1 MKELIAAIAMLTG
14 AATCAA
20 PVMDALDELMPVP
33 ANVERRDGM
42 VDASKLGCAKVVRA
56 DVPGAPSSTADES
69 YILEIGAEGATIT
82 ASSPR
87 GERWARVTL
96 EQLAKLSDGKVPCC
110 RIVDWPRL
118 KWRGFMLDN
127 ARNYLPVQGIKDV
140 LDVMSRY
147 KLNLFHWHLTENYAW
162 RLESKKHPELQ
173 SERAFFLR
181 HRGKFYTQEE
191 FREIVDYAYERGICT
206 MPEFDLPA
214 HSGAFRSAFGFK
226 TMSEPGVGEKAA

>member
-14 AATCAA
+14 TATCAA

-69 YILEIGAEGATIT
+69 YILEIGAEGVTIT

-110 RIVDWPRL
+110 RT
-118 KWRGFMLDN
+118 
-127 ARNYLPVQGIKDV
+127 
-140 LDVMSRY
+140 
-147 KLNLFHWHLTENYAW
+147 NLE
-162 RLESKKHPELQ
+162 
-173 SERAFFLR
+173 
-181 HRGKFYTQEE
+181 
-191 FREIVDYAYERGICT
+191 
-206 MPEFDLPA
+206 
-214 HSGAFRSAFGFK
+214 
-226 TMSEPGVGEKAA
+226 